1 MSSEQPLQISGQQRL
16 KSDKALPPED
26 YPTLVACADELTLDD
41 QDGLFQFG
49 VDLFLNGLE
58 PLVRRR

>member
-1 MSSEQPLQISGQQRL
+1 
-16 KSDKALPPED
+16 
-26 YPTLVACADELTLDD
+26 VACADELTHDD